1 MYSPPPLLAQPT
13 SLLYSTTVKPSVA
26 EMALSQVLT
35 QPRVR
40 LTSRSS
46 SRRTTER
53 CVIMFDFIRFAFLL
67 NDVLQNIYLTGSI
80 DALGD
85 WDTSRAVSLISISV
99 SR

>member
-1 MYSPPPLLAQPT
+1 
-13 SLLYSTTVKPSVA
+13 
-26 EMALSQVLT
+26 
-35 QPRVR
+35 
-40 LTSRSS
+40 
-46 SRRTTER
+46 
-53 CVIMFDFIRFAFLL
+53 MFDFIRFAFLL